1 MATINMNNQQQL
13 SESNDNG
20 DNNQNVKEQQQQ
32 QQPQQPPPEIDY
44 EKLRSFQFEHPPECP
59 IFCPTYDEFCLGPID
74 YISKIRS
81 NAEPFGIC
89 KIIPPKEFQVPFAID
104 RNEFHFT
111 PRTQRINDLEAGS
124 RIRLNFTDKL
134 CKFWNLQGI
143 TLRIPTIEKKY
154 LDVYRLH
161 SVVKDEGGFEIC
173 TRIRK
178 WGKIAQRIGYQKHN
192 STSLRT
198 YYERY
203 LYPYDI
209 FLSGATTNP
218 EVWKQLQEQDDN
230 DDEPKVKQPKNI
242 SSCNDSNAPLIKK
255 DDNGNDNNHV
265 DLLSLNEQMMIM
277 KKNPMDSKSSI
288 NNNHNNGHDSN
299 DIEKKSLANSHNDL
313 NGKNVKKEDQNQEIV
328 DEKINGNDDGDDAD
342 DDEEEEE
349 NKFCFNCYDNYQ
361 SYSLLTCHKCKN
373 SFHKTCLIPP
383 FNDIPKGQWHCHSC
397 LSTILERVTKTYT
410 NEFGFTQSPKTYT
423 LKEFG
428 KMADKFK
435 ENYFRCSPPT
445 KVKCSDLE
453 KEFWRIVS
461 TPFENVVCVEY
472 GADLYT
478 NDYGSG
484 FPTTKNIS
492 SIPDDKKCYIKSP
505 WNLNNLPTLYG
516 SVFEHINTNI
526 NGMIIPWMYVGMCFS
541 AFCWHNEDH
550 WTYSI
555 NYLHWGEPK
564 SWYGVPGNK
573 AEIFESAMQKL
584 APDLFSSQP
593 DLLHHL
599 VTTCNPNLL
608 MKLGVPIYRTDQRAG
623 EFVVT
628 FPRSYHAG
636 FNQGFNFAEAVN
648 FATADWLPTGRLSIS
663 HYSTFHRYPVFSHDE
678 LICKMA
684 DGCKDLNQCLAL
696 ATYDDLKE
704 MIKNEMHL
712 RHKIFT
718 IGVMNTEY
726 FSFETFKDDERQCDY
741 CKTTCFLSAIKCNCK
756 HDDGNLRL
764 VCVNHYDNLCQKCPL
779 ENLIL
784 LYRYRMDELKI
795 MERELYRYIK
805 QLQ

>member
-1 MATINMNNQQQL
+1 MASSMININNQQ
-13 SESNDNG
+13 
-20 DNNQNVKEQQQQ
+20 EQQQQ
-32 QQPQQPPPEIDY
+32 QQSDSNDDQTMKNPSQQQPQPPQPEIDY
-44 EKLRSFQFEHPPECP
+44 EKLRAFHFIHPPECP
-59 IFCPTYDEFCLGPID
+59 IFRPTYEEFSLGPID

-173 TRIRK
+173 TRDRK
-178 WGKIAQRIGYQKHN
+178 WGKIATRIGYQKHN

-203 LYPYDI
+203 LFPYDV

-218 EVWKQLQEQDDN
+218 EMKNPDIKPETNNNNNNGHSNDN
-230 DDEPKVKQPKNI
+230 DDKTKLMAN
-242 SSCNDSNAPLIKK
+242 NTSN
-255 DDNGNDNNHV
+255 
-265 DLLSLNEQMMIM
+265 
-277 KKNPMDSKSSI
+277 
-288 NNNHNNGHDSN
+288 
-299 DIEKKSLANSHNDL
+299 NDL
-313 NGKNVKKEDQNQEIV
+313 NKNGTTTTTIV
-328 DEKINGNDDGDDAD
+328 DDVNKTETEEDDYDDID
-342 DDEEEEE
+342 DVD
-349 NKFCFNCYDNYQ
+349 KFCFNCYDNYQ
-361 SYSLLTCHKCKN
+361 SYSLLTCHKCRN

-397 LSTILERVTKTYT
+397 LSTILERLPKTYT
-410 NEFGFTQSPKTYT
+410 SEFGFTQSPKTYT
-423 LKEFG
+423 LREFG
-428 KMADKFK
+428 EMADKFK

-445 KVKCSDLE
+445 NVRCSDLE

-484 FPTTKNIS
+484 FPTTKNS
-492 SIPDDKKCYIKSP
+492 ASIPDDKKCYIKSP

-573 AEIFESAMQKL
+573 AEIFEYAMQQL

-608 MKLGVPIYRTDQRAG
+608 MKLGVPIYRADQRAG

-648 FATADWLPTGRLSIS
+648 FATADWLPTGRLSIA
-663 HYSTFHRYPVFSHDE
+663 HYSAFHRYPVFSHDE

-684 DGCKDLNQCLAL
+684 DGCKDLNTCLAL

-764 VCVNHYDNLCQKCPL
+764 VCVNHYENLCQKCPL
-779 ENLIL
+779 EKFIL

-795 MERELYRYIK
+795 MERELYRYIL
-805 QLQ
+805 QLQSIA